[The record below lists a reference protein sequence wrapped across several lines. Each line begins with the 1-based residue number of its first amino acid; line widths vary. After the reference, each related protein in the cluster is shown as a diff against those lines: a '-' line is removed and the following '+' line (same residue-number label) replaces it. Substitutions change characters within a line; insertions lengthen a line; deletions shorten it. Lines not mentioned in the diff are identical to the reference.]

1 MTILHRNGMRYLVN
15 KKIRMKQALI
25 LFIVVIGLAACG
37 NKTKAPD
44 VSNISVDLKVERFDR
59 DFFALDTNHTESGM
73 VALQE
78 KYPVLLPLYL
88 QGILGVFDPAGVNS
102 FYQYYKPVYDSVQK
116 AFPDFDGIAKEI
128 GQSFRYVKHYFPAYE
143 LPRRIIPIVGPMNAA
158 DDLPRKANGEYTAVF
173 GREDFVGISLQF
185 YLGKDFSLYNV
196 EYFINNVAPL
206 YISRRFEKQY
216 IVPDVMKLI
225 VDDLYPDESQALPL
239 IGQIIEKGKRWWL
252 LDKLMPHTAD
262 SLKTG
267 YTGLQTEWV
276 EHNEGA
282 VWASFIKNVNLQATD
297 RPTIQTFIGDAP
309 FTQFFSQEFAPGN
322 IGPWFGRQI
331 VRKFAA
337 NNSSLTIDEI
347 MKKTPQ
353 EILDDAKYKPK

>member
-1 MTILHRNGMRYLVN
+1 MN
-15 KKIRMKQALI
+15 KLII
-25 LFIVVIGLAACG
+25 LFIAVVTLVGCG
-37 NKTKAPD
+37 NKTQAPD
-44 VSNISVDLKVERFDR
+44 VSNISIDLKVERFDQ
-59 DFFALDTNHTESGM
+59 DFFAIDTNRTEQGM
-73 VALQE
+73 AALQE
-78 KYPVLLPLYL
+78 KYPVLLSLYL

-102 FYQYYKPVYDSVQK
+102 FYQYYKPVYDSAQK
-116 AFPDFDGIAKEI
+116 AFANFDPIAKEI
-128 GQSFRYVKHYFPAYE
+128 GNAFRYVKYYFPDYE
-143 LPRRIIPIVGPMNAA
+143 LPRRIIPVIGPMNTA

-185 YLGKDFSLYNV
+185 YLGKAFSLYNI
-196 EYFINNVAPL
+196 EYFINNVAPQ

-216 IVPDVMKLI
+216 IVPDIMKLI
-225 VDDLYPDESQALPL
+225 VDDLYPDESQTLPL
-239 IGQIIEKGKRWWL
+239 IGQMIEKGKRWWL
-252 LDKLMPHTAD
+252 VDKLLPATAD

-276 EHNEGA
+276 EHNEGS
-282 VWASFIKNVNLQATD
+282 VWASFIKNVDLQATD

-331 VRKFAA
+331 VKKFVE
-337 NNSSLTIDEI
+337 NNSSLSIDEV